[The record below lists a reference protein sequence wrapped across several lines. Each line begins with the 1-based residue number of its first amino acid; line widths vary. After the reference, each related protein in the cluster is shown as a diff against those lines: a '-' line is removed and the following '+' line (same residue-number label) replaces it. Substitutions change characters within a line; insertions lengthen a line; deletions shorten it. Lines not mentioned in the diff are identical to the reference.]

1 MKKWAIHWCKDL
13 QKTAKTAIAP
23 TVVAA
28 LIFLVTWR
36 YFGMDNT
43 MIAPFA
49 TLSYLSFRSMQKK
62 AGCMLI
68 TFVIYLAMAAAAWLA
83 VRDVI
88 LCLTV
93 NAAALFWITYFHID
107 EYQPANYFPAGMALI
122 FFQIAPA
129 HTASALLT
137 RVEALGVSFLI
148 IGLFV
153 LIPLLIRPQPDRLRG
168 MTAYGLALSG
178 QLVRAAESGDTAL
191 LEQVRGELRTVSHKI
206 SKAIYTANR
215 GQVLP
220 RGRVNWYCQFPAF
233 FQCTDYF
240 LRPDALAGPD
250 ASASLQR
257 ARTLREKASRIFQD
271 TKPEPNYK
279 KLTFRY
285 NRPDLRNFRFRF
297 ALRTLIVITPC
308 LLFSYVSGL
317 ENVYWLVIS
326 VFFMMIPFS
335 EGTRDRVRQRVTGSI
350 FGILICFFLFS
361 VFGDLYSRILIMTVA
376 NFFIYSAS
384 GYTSMVA
391 YITCSAMAVQTV
403 HSSVTVVLLERLV
416 YTLIGA
422 AIALLANRYIFP
434 IRTRLQMLY
443 ILDIL
448 GRIRKHLASLPDTA
462 QAADPEHTAYLFLAF
477 GFRRLH
483 RGPISPSC
491 LRHQRDQ
498 LVIKSYLLIQRLY
511 ALRASIP
518 DGRELPGLQEQIDHH
533 MDELSACLSRM

>member
-1 MKKWAIHWCKDL
+1 MKKWVTHWFKDL

-36 YFGMDNT
+36 FFGMDNT

-83 VRDVI
+83 VRDIV

-122 FFQIAPA
+122 FFQIAPVY
-129 HTASALLT
+129 TLPALLN
-137 RVEALGVSFLI
+137 RIEALGISFLI

-153 LIPLLIRPQPDRLRG
+153 LVPLLIRPQPDRLRG
-168 MTAYGLALSG
+168 MTAYGLALAG
-178 QLVRAAESGDTAL
+178 QMVKAADSGDTAL
-191 LEQVRGELRTVSHKI
+191 LEQVRSELRPVSHKI

-215 GQVLP
+215 CQILP

-233 FQCTDYF
+233 FQCVDYF
-240 LRPDALAGPD
+240 LRPEALAGPNS
-250 ASASLQR
+250 SASLQQAR
-257 ARTLREKASRIFQD
+257 ALQERSSHIFRN

-285 NRPDLRNFRFRF
+285 NKPDLRNFRFRF

-335 EGTRDRVRQRVTGSI
+335 EGTKDRVRQRVTGSI
-350 FGILICFFLFS
+350 FGILLCFVLFS
-361 VFGDLYSRILIMTVA
+361 VFRDLHSRIVIMTIA

-403 HSSVTVVLLERLV
+403 HSSVSVVLLERLV

-422 AIALLANRYIFP
+422 AIALLANHYIFP
-434 IRTRLQMLY
+434 IRTRLQILY

-448 GRIRKHLASLPDTA
+448 GRIRKHLSDLPDA
-462 QAADPEHTAYLFLAF
+462 SDSANPDSKAYLFLAF

-491 LRHQRDQ
+491 LRHQKDQ
-498 LVIKSYLLIQRLY
+498 LIIKSYLLIQRLY
-511 ALRASIP
+511 ALHAAIP
-518 DGRELPGLQEQIDHH
+518 ADQQLPDLQEQIDHH
-533 MDELSACLSRM
+533 MNYLSACLSRM